1 MAFRERMRRYNEV
14 MVGPDLTNEEHLH
27 TCMRLFA
34 EYILAMYSKDL
45 VEGEHCEVDVPED
58 FNGRSVD
65 LPAHGVRMYFPVRGA
80 TVFVEQLKD

>member
-1 MAFRERMRRYNEV
+1 MD
-14 MVGPDLTNEEHLH
+14 GPDLTNEEHLH

-45 VEGEHCEVDVPED
+45 VAGNLFEVDVPKD

-65 LPAHGVRMYFPVRGA
+65 LPTQGVRMHFPSRGRN
-80 TVFVEQLKD
+80 VCVDQLKD